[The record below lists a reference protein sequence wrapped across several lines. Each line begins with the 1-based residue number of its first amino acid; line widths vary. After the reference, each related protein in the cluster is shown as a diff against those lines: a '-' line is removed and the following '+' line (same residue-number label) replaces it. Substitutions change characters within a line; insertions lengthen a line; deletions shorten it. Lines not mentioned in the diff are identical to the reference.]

1 MKDRPAKLGLEL
13 VPGARRKPVAVTN
26 LYAYR
31 PYTRALL
38 RRYFRVAVDIGR
50 LPSILGGLCFRARVS
65 SYKLHTFEDA
75 VIFVHDIERVFDRIE
90 RHLLEIVAGVIL
102 LDYSVPEAALR
113 LGITVQRA
121 ERRYAAAL
129 DSLSSVLLEV
139 GLLRPVFSP
148 GDEDNP
154 DYSIHPEDALPPR
167 KPPVSV
173 RIDAQASNH
182 RQNSRQKSSSRPKG
196 AGIHRLLP
204 LGLRDLS
211 VLFAIVSISVMIGTA
226 PPFNKGRGVINS
238 SPENS
243 RE

>member
-1 MKDRPAKLGLEL
+1 MNDCPGSSRLEL
-13 VPGARRKPVAVTN
+13 VSGGRKEADVTN

-38 RRYFRVAVDIGR
+38 RRYFRMSVDIGR

-90 RHLLEIVAGVIL
+90 RPLLEIVAGVIL
-102 LDYSVPEAALR
+102 LDYSIPEAALR

-129 DSLSSVLLEV
+129 DSLSAVLLEV
-139 GLLRPVFSP
+139 GLLRPVFTGS
-148 GDEDNP
+148 DEDNP
-154 DYSIHPEDALPPR
+154 GAVHPDLPPK

-173 RIDAQASNH
+173 RIDAQASDH
-182 RQNSRQKSSSRPKG
+182 RQSSMAR
-196 AGIHRLLP
+196 IQ
-204 LGLRDLS
+204 
-211 VLFAIVSISVMIGTA
+211 
-226 PPFNKGRGVINS
+226 
-238 SPENS
+238 
-243 RE
+243 